1 MGSQMLCDRISALPG
16 CWEQLEQAAIRMVCL
31 GGISAMGMQ
40 ALTLFYQTEE
50 SREGVNAFLEKRPP
64 KFRKGS

>member
-1 MGSQMLCDRISALPG
+1 
-16 CWEQLEQAAIRMVCL
+16 
-31 GGISAMGMQ
+31 MGMQ

-64 KFRKGS
+64 KFRMGSQPYR

>member
-1 MGSQMLCDRISALPG
+1 MVRGDRGAEPNRDCHRQEVVQPDS
-16 CWEQLEQAAIRMVCL
+16 ESIR
-31 GGISAMGMQ
+31 GISSMGMQ